1 MLEYANKSHRLGVEL
16 RGRITSAR
24 SSMFSGL
31 MSTTVNARRRRR
43 SRCHKFTRRSSALMY
58 VSQSEFTESELMWY
72 ACARCRTGGGTARR
86 RRRPWRR
93 TTARATRADFDGASP
108 PARRRDAGSG
118 FAYLE
123 LPTTAPRTAPEG
135 FPVEPSVG
143 MFASLN
149 GGVAGAVTLPAPTRF
164 ALSRVVQVEVGHALD
179 LLLENL
185 PQLDRLVVGGDEEP
199 RRVRAVVAP
208 TQGVDLLLDFQ
219 RLQVIELWFVRLE
232 LGEVPI
238 LRRFARRILRRSSR
252 SDERRGRRR
261 SILLSIQ
268 IRACLFQRELRRP
281 EALEEHHA
289 PAAIAGR
296 EVLAGRVELHR
307 GR

>member
-1 MLEYANKSHRLGVEL
+1 MARLRRPRDDATPDPDSRTWSSRRQAENSAGYGFPKSGTIGWYVVRV
-16 RGRITSAR
+16 AQ
-24 SSMFSGL
+24 
-31 MSTTVNARRRRR
+31 RRRRGR
-43 SRCHKFTRRSSALMY
+43 GDSA
-58 VSQSEFTESELMWY
+58 
-72 ACARCRTGGGTARR
+72 G
-86 RRRPWRR
+86 
-93 TTARATRADFDGASP
+93 
-108 PARRRDAGSG
+108 AGS
-118 FAYLE
+118 
-123 LPTTAPRTAPEG
+123 
-135 FPVEPSVG
+135 PVR
-143 MFASLN
+143 A
-149 GGVAGAVTLPAPTRF
+149 
-164 ALSRVVQVEVGHALD
+164 SRVVQVEVGHALD

-238 LRRFARRILRRSSR
+238 LRRFARRMLRRSSR

-307 GR
+307 GDDVGCFFFFSEK